1 MPRVE
6 GPTTDASRPPTKIDG
21 HRRHGIGAG
30 LRCIA
35 GRPGTEPGQGSDRS
49 PSPAHLGYTSPALN
63 PSKNPRWLTSADLY
77 AILKKGKRLPSH
89 SLADELARTPWDCGG
104 IALVAFVLLWPFADL
119 AHRAPRSRLLEAWF
133 LVAWPFMAVG
143 VGVPWA
149 KWRDYRRRD
158 KYAAQLERRFSKVVR
173 LEVLDVMELG
183 AVSFSLE
190 HDATREEVAIV
201 GDAVEH
207 RFVKIKRRPVRGFA
221 PSWEA
226 LYEKELTIEELE
238 RKVGLRPEEPK
249 VAAFR
254 ERLANAPRFDHL
266 LNVYVDARYHVDFES
281 TDRKGDAQNHP
292 RSGDLDPGEGTA

>member
-1 MPRVE
+1 VPQAGSTGAWRVGSVPRVE
-6 GPTTDASRPPTKIDG
+6 GPTTDPSRPPTKIDG

-119 AHRAPRSRLLEAWF
+119 AHRAPRSRFLEAWF

-149 KWRDYRRRD
+149 KWIVG
-158 KYAAQLERRFSKVVR
+158 ATNPRF
-173 LEVLDVMELG
+173 
-183 AVSFSLE
+183 
-190 HDATREEVAIV
+190 AIV
-201 GDAVEH
+201 APIGQAASSS
-207 RFVKIKRRPVRGFA
+207 RARIRPA
-221 PSWEA
+221 PCTSPPRN
-226 LYEKELTIEELE
+226 E
-238 RKVGLRPEEPK
+238 R
-249 VAAFR
+249 
-254 ERLANAPRFDHL
+254 
-266 LNVYVDARYHVDFES
+266 
-281 TDRKGDAQNHP
+281 DR
-292 RSGDLDPGEGTA
+292 